1 MSAYKKIA
9 DGLRLMAEGYEAL
22 ATEPTAKEESKVE
35 TPTKEKKSAPKKE
48 TKTEPKETP
57 KAAEPTEETD
67 EEIKERVLAVKDEY
81 TEDDIRKA
89 IHYFNQRGKLDQIQK
104 LFKEYGAKRAKDLK
118 PEHFSEVMEKVRS
131 LDA

>member
-22 ATEPTAKEESKVE
+22 ATEPTAKDTKVE
-35 TPTKEKKSAPKKE
+35 TPAKDKKSAPKKE
-48 TKTEPKETP
+48 TKTEPE
-57 KAAEPTEETD
+57 KAAEPTEESE
-67 EEIKERVLAVKDEY
+67 EEIRARVLAVKDEY
-81 TEDDIRKA
+81 TEDDIREA
-89 IHYFNQRGKLDQIQK
+89 IHYFNQRGKLDEIQK

-118 PEHFSEVMEKVRS
+118 AEHYSEVMEKVRK